1 MSKPLS
7 ILMTIFLLVVPS
19 LLTDRCTPETP
30 TVQPCT
36 WVGAA
41 GPSVPAGSAGQ
52 EIPPFER
59 GQGRSVWSGPARWVF
74 VAQGLVVSIV
84 NRVVLGSAWETK

>member
-7 ILMTIFLLVVPS
+7 ILATIFLLLVPS
-19 LLTDRCTPETP
+19 LLTDRCTAETP

-41 GPSVPAGSAGQ
+41 GPSLPAGSAGQ
-52 EIPPFER
+52 EIPASEP
-59 GQGRSVWSGPARWVF
+59 GPGRPVWSGPARWVF

-84 NRVVLGSAWETK
+84 DRVVLGPVWETK